1 MQQSERN
8 ICSGKIPVR
17 NHGGEFLVLRGVMGI
32 EELSAI
38 GWAVNSEYYA
48 LYFPVCPGNS
58 ITAII
63 NLNLAKVQHR
73 LW

>member
-1 MQQSERN
+1 VQQSERN
-8 ICSGKIPVR
+8 IDSGKILVR

-38 GWAVNSEYYA
+38 GWAVNSDYYA
-48 LYFPVCPGNS
+48 LYFPGCPGNS
-58 ITAII
+58 ITNII
-63 NLNLAKVQHR
+63 NLNPAKIQHR